1 MKPKKFNN
9 EALIK
14 IIKCC
19 STRVLVMLEVFKAI
33 KENHLEAKRI
43 IDDAT
48 AEVIKIKQEAAQKG
62 LSAYEEAYKAAISQA
77 GQKAIDVKRK
87 TAEEAE
93 RELEKLLSH
102 AEEQAKEIE
111 AKAEKNFERAVNAVL
126 DMVLQ

>member
-1 MKPKKFNN
+1 MKLF
-9 EALIK
+9 IK

-33 KENHLEAKRI
+33 KEKHLEAKRI

-48 AEVIKIKQEAAQKG
+48 AEAEKIKQEGAQKG
-62 LSAYEEAYKAAISQA
+62 LSAYEEAYNAVISQA
-77 GQKAIDVKRK
+77 EQEAIEVKRK

-93 RELEKLLSH
+93 RELEKILSH

-111 AKAEKNFERAVNAVL
+111 AKAEKNFEKAVDAVL
-126 DMVLQ
+126 NMVLQ

>member
-1 MKPKKFNN
+1 
-9 EALIK
+9 
-14 IIKCC
+14 
-19 STRVLVMLEVFKAI
+19 MLEVFKAI